1 MYQLIKNGQV
11 LIDGQLQ
18 KRDIAIDATGQIT
31 AIEPTITAVPTDPET
46 IYDAH
51 GHFVSAGLID
61 GHVHFRD
68 PGFTTKETLKTGSAA
83 VAHGGFTSVIAM
95 PNLRPV
101 PDNLLDF
108 KTLVARNQAE
118 TSVHTY
124 QFAPIT
130 NELTEQ
136 TIVDMSAFKA
146 AGAAG
151 FTNDGHGVQTAQT
164 MYQAMQMAAQINMPI
179 VAHVED
185 ESLVNGGVIHD
196 GQAAKKLGI
205 PGIASVSESAQV
217 ARDIELARATG
228 VHYHIC
234 HISTKETVNL
244 VRRAKKDGLNVTCEV
259 TPHHLLLD
267 DSAITSDN
275 AMLKMNPPLRTLA
288 DRQALWAGLMDGTID
303 IIATDHAP
311 HTTEEKQ
318 QSLLKAPFGI
328 VGSETAFSLL
338 YTHLVANG
346 PFSLAQLTSWLT
358 TNPAYVFNLPHA
370 GQLAVGQPADLAVFN
385 LTDTTTIDA
394 NTFLSKGHNTP
405 FIGEAVQGDTLLT
418 LVAGQIAYQKECVI
432 NG

>member
-1 MYQLIKNGQV
+1 MYRLIKNGQI

-18 KRDIAIDATGQIT
+18 KRDIAIDTTGQIT
-31 AIEPTITAVPTDPET
+31 AIASTITTVPTDPQVV
-46 IYDAH
+46 YDAQ

-61 GHVHFRD
+61 GHVHFRE
-68 PGFTTKETLKTGSAA
+68 PGFTAKETLKTGSAA
-83 VAHGGFTSVIAM
+83 AAHGGFTSVIAM
-95 PNLRPV
+95 PNLKPV
-101 PDNLLDF
+101 PDNLPAF
-108 KTLVARNQAE
+108 KSLVTRNQLE
-118 TSVHTY
+118 TRVHTY
-124 QFAPIT
+124 QLAPIT
-130 NELTEQ
+130 NDLTEP
-136 TIVDMSAFKA
+136 TIIDMPAFKT
-146 AGAAG
+146 AGAVG

-164 MYQAMQMAAQINMPI
+164 MYVAMQLAAQVNLPI

-196 GQAAKKLGI
+196 GQAAKKLGV

-234 HISTKETVNL
+234 HISTKETVAL
-244 VRRAKKDGLNVTCEV
+244 IRRAKQDGLNITCEV

-275 AMLKMNPPLRTLA
+275 PMYKMNPPLRTLA

-311 HTTEEKQ
+311 HTIKEKQ

-338 YTHLVANG
+338 YTHLVAKG

-358 TNPAYVFNLPHA
+358 TKPAKVYNFPHA
-370 GQLAVGQPADLAVFN
+370 GHLAVGQPADLAVFD
-385 LTDTTTIDA
+385 LTNTTPLNTA
-394 NTFLSKGHNTP
+394 TFLSKGHNTP
-405 FIGEAVQGDTLLT
+405 FIGQAVRGGTLLT
-418 LVAGQIAYQKECVI
+418 LVAGQIAYQKE
-432 NG
+432 